1 MLSMSFFKWILYG
14 GFLLQIATATASA
27 NTSTKVLRAYG
38 PGGPHNVLQKC
49 ADLYMKKTGV
59 DVAIIKALPA
69 DLERKL
75 PEDGDIYYGG
85 AGYMLEEFDRKN
97 PGVLNMGS
105 SEKLHARRIGI
116 VVRRGNPLKIN
127 GIECLT
133 REGVDLLDVKL
144 ERMRLFYSNP
154 SNELGN
160 VSRLEYTG
168 RQGLSAWVSS
178 SDLDAWVTYKS
189 WYIMISEDSEFIEI
203 PGDKALRYT
212 PIAVTHRTTY
222 PREATDFINF
232 LKTDEARL
240 IFAEHG
246 WE

>member
-1 MLSMSFFKWILYG
+1 MSFFKWVLYG
-14 GFLLQIATATASA
+14 GCLLLISTATASA
-27 NTSTKVLRAYG
+27 DTPDKVLRAYG
-38 PGGPHNVLQKC
+38 PGGPHHVLQEC
-49 ADLYMKKTGV
+49 ADLYMKITGV
-59 DVAIIKALPA
+59 DVAVIKALPY

-85 AGYMLEEFDRKN
+85 AEYMLEEFDRQN

-127 GIECLT
+127 GIECLS

-144 ERMRLFYSNP
+144 ERMRLFYNDP
-154 SNELGN
+154 SDGLRN

-178 SDLDAWVTYKS
+178 PDLDAWVTYKS
-189 WYIMISEDSEFIEI
+189 WYTMISEDAEFIEI
-203 PGDKALRYT
+203 PDDKALRYI
-212 PIAVTHRTTY
+212 PIALTHRTTY
-222 PREATDFINF
+222 QREAVEFINF
-232 LKTDEARL
+232 LKSDEARL